1 MAKEDKTRLGWD
13 NATLIAR
20 NDLTEDSA
28 IFRVK
33 ADAPLFE
40 FLAGQYTT
48 IGLPKDAPRIKG
60 ADPDENENGRAN
72 GRSRPLIVR
81 AYSIASPSKTRDYVD
96 LYVTLVKSGALTP
109 RLWML
114 QPGDRL
120 WLGSNAKGLFTFK
133 DVPAKCDVVLIG
145 TGTGLAPYISMIN
158 DHHQC
163 NIGRRFVVIHGARY
177 ERDLGYRDELE
188 ALQRECRTM
197 VYVPTVSRPRE
208 DSLWPGHIGRVQSV
222 IADGTLE
229 NALGGAFS
237 PKTTHVFIS
246 GNPEMVEDMEAEFKD
261 QGFAVHSTRSPGTLH
276 IERYW

>member
-1 MAKEDKTRLGWD
+1 MAKQNTTMQGWD

-20 NDLTEDSA
+20 KDLTGDSA
-28 IFRVK
+28 IFRIE

-48 IGLPKDAPRIKG
+48 IGLPTDSARIDG
-60 ADPDENENGRAN
+60 AEPDENAN
-72 GRSRPLIVR
+72 GNPRKRIVR
-81 AYSIASPSKTRDYVD
+81 AYSIASSSKARKYVE
-96 LYVTLVKSGALTP
+96 LYVTLVKSGSLTP

-114 QPGDRL
+114 QRGDRL
-120 WLGSNAKGLFTFK
+120 WLGPKAKGLFILE
-133 DVPAKCDVVLIG
+133 DVPADRDVVLIG
-145 TGTGLAPYISMIN
+145 TGTGLAPYISMIRAY
-158 DHHQC
+158 HQC
-163 NIGRRFVVIHGARY
+163 NIGRRFVVVHGARY
-177 ERDLGYRDELE
+177 EQDLGYKDELE
-188 ALQRECRTM
+188 ALHRECRTM

-208 DSLWPGHIGRVQSV
+208 GSLWAGHIGRVQSV
-222 IADGTLE
+222 VADGTLE

-261 QGFAVHSTRSPGTLH
+261 RGFAVHSTRSPGTLH